1 MSDGNFN
8 RSLLPHTPYQSGMQ
22 AGKSMAR
29 MYAIE
34 SFKEFLRETEPSLT
48 NEEISLKAERFRQ
61 ILSKKIQ

>member
-1 MSDGNFN
+1 
-8 RSLLPHTPYQSGMQ
+8 MQ